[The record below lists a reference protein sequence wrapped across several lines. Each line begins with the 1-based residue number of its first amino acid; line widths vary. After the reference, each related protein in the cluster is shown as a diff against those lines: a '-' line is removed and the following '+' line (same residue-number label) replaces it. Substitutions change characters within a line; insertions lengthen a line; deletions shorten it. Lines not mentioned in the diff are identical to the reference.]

1 MQLIAILGALT
12 SSMALFPSILGSA
25 QTASSAWML
34 SIVLPARAV
43 AGKPAMLAVLGADG
57 KLLPDIAVDVAG
69 MRVTTDATG
78 RAYFT
83 APPTGRFL
91 IAKASGF
98 SAAALMNSA
107 DFAPTKVATA
117 APGVAAIREPF
128 SICGSGFGGNPEAA
142 HVRINGA
149 PALVLAASPLCLSVL
164 AGAHAKPGP
173 ATISIASTV
182 EPGQQWAA
190 TTTLVALD
198 PGFSEANVVP
208 GQKARITVRVT
219 GSERR
224 LRVAVENQSPGVLR
238 FPGEDTQEV
247 LTTGG
252 QENTAQLET
261 QTIRSGDFSFTAKLL
276 SPPDESLAMT
286 YLEGARPV
294 APDAVRKA
302 LDQLTTDLGRRHDL
316 DAARRRLDQIISP
329 AVPGDF
335 RTLLVAAREALR

>member
-1 MQLIAILGALT
+1 
-12 SSMALFPSILGSA
+12 MALFPSILGRA

-34 SIVLPARAV
+34 SIVLPARVV

-69 MRVTTDATG
+69 MRVSTDATG

-83 APPTGRFL
+83 APPMGRFL

-98 SAAALMNSA
+98 SAATLM
-107 DFAPTKVATA
+107 DLPTDAPTKGATVAPEVT
-117 APGVAAIREPF
+117 AIREPF
-128 SICGSGFGGNPEAA
+128 SICGSGFGGTPEAA
-142 HVRINGA
+142 HVRINGD
-149 PALVLAASPLCLSVL
+149 PALVLAASPVCLSVL

-182 EPGQQWAA
+182 EPGQQWTA

-208 GQKARITVRVT
+208 GQKARITVHVT
-219 GSERR
+219 GSEKR

-238 FPGEDTQEV
+238 FPGKDIQEV

-252 QENTAQLET
+252 PENTAQLET

-276 SPPDESLAMT
+276 SPPDESLAIT
-286 YLEGARPV
+286 YLEGAGPI

-302 LDQLTTDLGRRHDL
+302 LDQLIKDLGRRHDL
-316 DAARRRLDQIISP
+316 DAARRRLDQLISL
-329 AVPGDF
+329 VMPGDF
-335 RTLLVAAREALR
+335 RTLLLAARQALR